1 MSDNNLEHEAVL
13 QLANVSKSFG
23 PVNVIKDVSLSVRRG
38 QVQALLGENGAG
50 KSTLIK
56 MIAGVHAPDSGK
68 ILIDGTE
75 VTIASTNDSEAHGI
89 ATIHQELNLVPTLS
103 VAENIMLGRTPKRF
117 GLVNYKHLNAQ
128 AQAALNLIG
137 LDVPLKQKVGELG
150 IAKQQLIEIAKALSM
165 NARILILDE
174 PTAALTGKEVDALFA
189 ILDELKAKGVA
200 MVFISHHLD
209 ELARIADTISI
220 LRDGEFVAEVPA
232 STDED
237 TLVQH
242 MVGRAIEDQ
251 YPRGVVPETG
261 APLLEVNSL
270 SSSGSFND
278 VSFTVHA
285 GEVVGLA
292 GLVGAGRTEVVR
304 AIAGADKYDS
314 GQVLVSGKKLK
325 AGDIQGA
332 IRAGVGHIPEDR
344 KGQAL
349 VLDGT
354 VNENLGYATL
364 AATAKAGL
372 ADRSGQKHRAQEVA
386 EKLRIR
392 MANIDQPIRNLSGGN
407 QQKAV
412 FGRWVLA
419 QSNVLLLD
427 EPTRGVDVGAKVE
440 IYNIINEITANGGAV
455 LMVSSDL
462 PEVLGMS
469 DRILVMSGGQLMAN
483 CRRTPLKTKSWPWPC
498 PTFHPPLA
506 PKPSRQAA
514 MRQRLP
520 PSRRNP
526 SDHRSKYSRQRGAEG
541 QRTKQVF
548 VLGHGQRRTGWPH
561 HLVRGTVHCHP
572 ALFDR

>member
-1 MSDNNLEHEAVL
+1 MPDHTDDTVL
-13 QLANVSKSFG
+13 QLVNVSKSFG
-23 PVNVIKDVSLSVRRG
+23 PVNVIKDVTLSVRRG

-56 MIAGVHAPDSGK
+56 MIAGVHQPDSGK
-68 ILIDGTE
+68 ILVDGSE

-117 GLVNYKHLNAQ
+117 GMVNRKHLNAQ

-137 LDVPLKQKVGELG
+137 LDVPLKQPVGELG

-174 PTAALTGKEVDALFA
+174 PTAALTGKEVDALFT

-251 YPRGVVPETG
+251 YPRGEVAEAG
-261 APLLEVNSL
+261 APLLEVAGLTST
-270 SSSGSFND
+270 SKFSD
-278 VSFTVHA
+278 ISFTVHA
-285 GEVVGLA
+285 GEIVGLA

-314 GQVLVSGKKLK
+314 GSVEVAGKKLK
-325 AGDIQGA
+325 SGDIQGA
-332 IRAGVGHIPEDR
+332 IRSGVGHIPEDR

-364 AATAKAGL
+364 AATSKAGL
-372 ADRSGQKHRAQEVA
+372 ADRSGQKRRASEVA

-392 MANIDQPIRNLSGGN
+392 MAHIDQPIRNLSGGN

-419 QSNVLLLD
+419 NSKVLLLD

-440 IYNIINEITANGGAV
+440 IYNIINEITAGGGAV
-455 LMVSSDL
+455 LMVSSDIE
-462 PEVLGMS
+462 EVVELA
-469 DRILVMSGGQLMAN
+469 DRAITVFQGRINGEF
-483 CRRTPLKTKSWPWPC
+483 RRDEITQDVLTSAS
-498 PTFHPPLA
+498 FGIVH
-506 PKPSRQAA
+506 
-514 MRQRLP
+514 
-520 PSRRNP
+520 
-526 SDHRSKYSRQRGAEG
+526 E
-541 QRTKQVF
+541 RTV
-548 VLGHGQRRTGWPH
+548 
-561 HLVRGTVHCHP
+561 
-572 ALFDR
+572 

>member
-75 VTIASTNDSEAHGI
+75 VTIASTNDSEAYGI

-469 DRILVMSGGQLMAN
+469 DRILVMSGGQLAGELPKNTTQDEIMA
-483 CRRTPLKTKSWPWPC
+483 
-498 PTFHPPLA
+498 LA
-506 PKPSRQAA
+506 VSNLSSAA
-514 MRQRLP
+514 SAETVAAGGHEAAFATLEEE
-520 PSRRNP
+520 
-526 SDHRSKYSRQRGAEG
+526 SK
-541 QRTKQVF
+541 
-548 VLGHGQRRTGWPH
+548 
-561 HLVRGTVHCHP
+561 
-572 ALFDR
+572 

>member
-1 MSDNNLEHEAVL
+1 MSDNTVL
-13 QLANVSKSFG
+13 QLVNVSKSFG
-23 PVNVIKDVSLSVRRG
+23 PVNVIKDVSLNVRRG

-68 ILIDGTE
+68 ILIDGKE
-75 VTIASTNDSEAHGI
+75 VTIGSTNDSEAHGI

-117 GLVNYKHLNAQ
+117 GMVNYKHLGAQ

-137 LDVPLKQKVGELG
+137 LDVPLKQPVGELG

-220 LRDGEFVAEVPA
+220 LRDGEFVAEVPS

-242 MVGRAIEDQ
+242 MVGRAIEEQ
-251 YPRGVVPETG
+251 YPRNEVPEAG
-261 APLLEVNSL
+261 APLLEVAAL
-270 SSSGSFND
+270 SSEGKFSD
-278 VSFTVHA
+278 ISFTVHA

-304 AIAGADKYDS
+304 AIAGADKYDA
-314 GQVLVSGKKLK
+314 GDVLVSGKKLK
-325 AGDIQGA
+325 SGDIQGA

-364 AATAKAGL
+364 GSSAKAGL
-372 ADRSGQKHRAQEVA
+372 ADRAGQKRRAQDVA

-392 MANIDQPIRNLSGGN
+392 MAHIDQPIRNLSGGN

-469 DRILVMSGGQLMAN
+469 DRIMVMSGGKLAGELPKNSTQDEIMA
-483 CRRTPLKTKSWPWPC
+483 
-498 PTFHPPLA
+498 LA
-506 PKPSRQAA
+506 VSNLSSAA
-514 MRQRLP
+514 
-520 PSRRNP
+520 SAESVAE
-526 SDHRSKYSRQRGAEG
+526 SDHAAAFAALEEESK
-541 QRTKQVF
+541 
-548 VLGHGQRRTGWPH
+548 
-561 HLVRGTVHCHP
+561 
-572 ALFDR
+572 